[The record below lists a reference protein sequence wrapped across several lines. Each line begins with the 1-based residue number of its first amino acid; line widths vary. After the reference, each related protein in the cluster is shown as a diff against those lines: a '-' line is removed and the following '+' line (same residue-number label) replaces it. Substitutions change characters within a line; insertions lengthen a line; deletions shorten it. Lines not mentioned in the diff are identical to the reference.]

1 MWKRVVRYRLVG
13 LVLVVLAGGVTGFVM
28 KKMGEDRV
36 APGVVLCGR
45 DVSGMTEEELL
56 HVVTEDLLPETVTEL
71 RCRFLPE
78 MREEIENRVTSVRK
92 ERAGKRRDVEDGAGT
107 EEQGQEQ
114 EEMRLTI
121 QGEDLCL
128 AVRIPLFRV
137 CVEETVEAVAEASRD
152 VKVWERLYEAVTG
165 HPFRERQVTAVLV
178 WEEDAFRS
186 CAELLC
192 KAVERE
198 RKEASVVWKD
208 GTVEVTESRRGYR
221 LNTEKLWEEAERV
234 ASEARERLQ
243 EHPTEGLVLR
253 FYVSGTAL
261 MPRLSTEQAEKC
273 NTVIGEFTTFY
284 AGAGGGRVQNIE
296 TGAEKLHGK
305 VILPGE
311 EFSVAAV
318 LMPFTEENGY
328 ASGGTYIDGQ
338 LSESIGGGVCQL
350 STTLYNSL
358 LQTKLEITM
367 RYPHSMPVG
376 YVPLGRDAAIAGDYK
391 DLRFVNNTK
400 APVVM
405 LCETKGEKVTVMLY
419 GTKEATRGEV
429 SFESVVTEET
439 GERVTV
445 EVYRTE
451 KGGRGK
457 DVRERV
463 SRDRYRV
470 WKEGDGHG

>member
-28 KKMGEDRV
+28 EKMGEDRV
-36 APGVVLCGR
+36 APGVTLCGR

-56 HVVTEDLLPETVTEL
+56 HVVTEALLPETVTEL

-78 MREEIENRVTSVRK
+78 MREEVENFTN
-92 ERAGKRRDVEDGAGT
+92 
-107 EEQGQEQ
+107 
-114 EEMRLTI
+114 LTI
-121 QGEDLCL
+121 QGEELCL

-284 AGAGGGRVQNIE
+284 AGAGGGRVQNIKS
-296 TGAEKLHGK
+296 GAEKLHGK

-376 YVPLGRDAAIAGDYK
+376 YVSLGRDAAIAGDYK
-391 DLRFVNNTK
+391 DLRFVNNMK
-400 APVVM
+400 APVIL
-405 LCETKGEKVTVMLY
+405 LCEGAEEKVKVTLY
-419 GTKEATRGEV
+419 GPEEAKRGKV
-429 SFESVVTEET
+429 TFESVVTEQE
-439 GERVTV
+439 EDSVIV
-445 EVYRTE
+445 EVYRVE
-451 KGGRGK
+451 KGEKGK
-457 DVRERV
+457 EVRERV
-463 SRDRYRV
+463 SRDRY
-470 WKEGDGHG
+470 KER

>member
-1 MWKRVVRYRLVG
+1 MWKKAVIYSLIG
-13 LVLVVLAGGVTGFVM
+13 LVLVVLAGGVTGFV
-28 KKMGEDRV
+28 KEKMGEDRV
-36 APGVVLCGR
+36 APGVTLCGR

-56 HVVTEDLLPETVTEL
+56 HVVTEELLPETVTEL

-78 MREEIENRVTSVRK
+78 MRETVENFTN
-92 ERAGKRRDVEDGAGT
+92 
-107 EEQGQEQ
+107 
-114 EEMRLTI
+114 LTI
-121 QGEDLCL
+121 QGEELCL

-137 CVEETVEAVAEASRD
+137 CVEETVGAVAEASRD

-208 GTVEVTESRRGYR
+208 GTIKVTESRRGYR
-221 LNTEKLWEEAERV
+221 LNTENLWEEAERV

-261 MPRLSTEQAEKC
+261 MPRLSKEQAEKC

-284 AGAGGGRVQNIE
+284 AGAGGGRVQNIKS
-296 TGAEKLHGK
+296 GAEKLHGK

-350 STTLYNSL
+350 STTLYNAL
-358 LQTKLEITM
+358 LQTKLEIAM

-391 DLRFVNNTK
+391 DLRFVNNMK
-400 APVVM
+400 APVIL
-405 LCETKGEKVTVMLY
+405 LCEGAEEKVKVTLY
-419 GTKEATRGEV
+419 GPEEAKRGKV
-429 SFESVVTEET
+429 TFESVVTEQE
-439 GERVTV
+439 EDSVIV
-445 EVYRTE
+445 EVYRVE
-451 KGGRGK
+451 KGEKGK
-457 DVRERV
+457 EVRERV
-463 SRDRYRV
+463 SRDRY
-470 WKEGDGHG
+470 KER